1 MVDVILCGCAGK
13 MGAAVQVAV
22 SGREDCHVENVYF
35 TNCQFTQIRYEDIGN
50 KFGDRMAAL
59 QRPLR
64 APCFQ
69 HVDNLVLSNTVF
81 NVK

>member
-1 MVDVILCGCAGK
+1 M
-13 MGAAVQVAV
+13 Q
-22 SGREDCHVENVYF
+22 NVYF
-35 TNCQFTQIRYEDIGN
+35 SNCEFTQIAYEDIHN

-69 HVDNLVLSNTVF
+69 HVDNLVLSNTVST
-81 NVK
+81 VK